1 MFELP
6 LERLQLSPRTLN
18 CMRSAQIRTVG
29 EVLAVPD
36 EELLTI
42 RNFGE
47 KSLTELKERLAEL
60 GFPRN
65 GNET

>member
-1 MFELP
+1 MYEFP
-6 LERLQLSPRTLN
+6 WERLQLSPRTLN
-18 CMRSAQIRTVG
+18 CLKQAGIDTVG
-29 EVLAVPD
+29 EALSVED

-47 KSLTELKERLAEL
+47 KSLTELKEKLAEL

-65 GNET
+65 GSET

>member
-1 MFELP
+1 VYELS

-18 CMRSAQIRTVG
+18 CLRRARVNTVG

-36 EELLTI
+36 EELLAI

-47 KSLTELKERLAEL
+47 KSLAELRERLAEH
-60 GFPRN
+60 GFPKN
-65 GNET
+65 GRET